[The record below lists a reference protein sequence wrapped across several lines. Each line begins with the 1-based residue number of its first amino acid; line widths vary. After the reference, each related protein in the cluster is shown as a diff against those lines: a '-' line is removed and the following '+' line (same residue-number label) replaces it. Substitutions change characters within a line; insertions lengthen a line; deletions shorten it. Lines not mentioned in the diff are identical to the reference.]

1 MPRIAASALEAFGRE
16 LLRAA
21 GALESEAEVVAR
33 HCVGANLAGHDSH
46 GVINI
51 PLYIERMKRG
61 HIVPGAEF
69 GIVEESATTTV
80 IDGHWGFGFSVS
92 ERAMGLSIEKARRH
106 RVAATT
112 VRRQG
117 HIGRLADYPLM
128 AAQADMIALVTAD
141 SGRSPK
147 SVAPFGGREARLGTN
162 PICIAMPSNLE
173 GPFFIDM
180 STAAA
185 AGGKLD
191 VAAAR
196 GQRVPEGWVIDADGN
211 LSTDPLAVAQGGAL
225 LPLGGSEG
233 HKGYGLAAMVEIFS
247 GILTGL
253 GFGVEPSG
261 RHNDGVFMAVFDV
274 AAFRPIEEF
283 KAEVTEFAEYLR
295 STPTM
300 AGVERVYYPGEIEHL
315 RATKNRREGIEIAPA
330 TWGRLTALAGELGV
344 EVPVSSR
351 LRLA

>member
-1 MPRIAASALEAFGRE
+1 MPRVSASILESLARE

-21 GALESEAEVVAR
+21 GALESEAEVIAR

-51 PLYIERMKRG
+51 PHYIAQMKQG
-61 HIVPGAEF
+61 DIVPGAELEV
-69 GIVEESATTTV
+69 VEESETTTV

-92 ERAMGLSIEKARRH
+92 ERAMQMTIEKTRRH
-106 RVAATT
+106 RVAAAT

-128 AAQADMIALVTAD
+128 AARAGMIALITAD
-141 SGRSPK
+141 SGRSAK

-173 GPFFIDM
+173 GPFFLDI

-185 AGGKLD
+185 AGGKLS
-191 VAAAR
+191 VAASR
-196 GQRVPEGWVIDADGN
+196 GESVPKGWVIDADGN
-211 LSTDPLAVAQGGAL
+211 PSTDPLAVSQGGAL

-274 AAFRPIEEF
+274 GAFRRIEEF

-300 AGVERVYYPGEIEHL
+300 AGVEQVYYPGEIEHL
-315 RATKNRREGIEIAPA
+315 RASRKRREGIEIAHK
-330 TWGRLTALAGELGV
+330 TWAEVSALADELGI
-344 EVPVSSR
+344 EMPDFQ
-351 LRLA
+351 

>member
-1 MPRIAASALEAFGRE
+1 
-16 LLRAA
+16 
-21 GALESEAEVVAR
+21 
-33 HCVGANLAGHDSH
+33 
-46 GVINI
+46 
-51 PLYIERMKRG
+51 MKRG

-69 GIVEESATTTV
+69 EIVEESATTTV

-92 ERAMGLSIEKARRH
+92 ERAMRITIDKARRH

-162 PICIAMPSNLE
+162 PLCIAMPSNLE
-173 GPFFIDM
+173 GPFFIDI

-185 AGGKLD
+185 AGGKLG

-196 GQRVPEGWVIDADGN
+196 GQRVPEGWVIDAAGEP
-211 LSTDPLAVAQGGAL
+211 STDPLAVEQGGAL

-233 HKGYGLAAMVEIFS
+233 HKGYGLAATVEVFS

-274 AAFRPIEEF
+274 GAFRPLDRF
-283 KAEVTEFAEYLR
+283 KAEVAEFAEYLR
-295 STPTM
+295 ATPPMT
-300 AGVERVYYPGEIEHL
+300 GVERVYYPGEIEHL
-315 RATKNRREGIEIAPA
+315 RARKKRREGIDIAQA
-330 TWGRLTALAGELGV
+330 TWDRLAALADELGV
-344 EVPVSSR
+344 GMPD
-351 LRLA
+351 AFPWQQG

>member
-1 MPRIAASALEAFGRE
+1 MPGILASALEPFACG

-21 GALESEAEVVAR
+21 GAREIEAEVVAR

-69 GIVEESATTTV
+69 EIVEESATTTV
-80 IDGHWGFGFSVS
+80 VDGHWGFGFAAS
-92 ERAMGLSIEKARRH
+92 ERAMRLTIEKARRH

-128 AAQADMIALVTAD
+128 AARAGMIALVTAD

-162 PICIAMPSNLE
+162 PNALRCRPTWRDPSSSTFPPRRRRVASWMWPLRE
-173 GPFFIDM
+173 VKGCRKAGSSTPRASRAPIRARSSRAGPC
-180 STAAA
+180 SRW
-185 AGGKLD
+185 GG
-191 VAAAR
+191 
-196 GQRVPEGWVIDADGN
+196 P
-211 LSTDPLAVAQGGAL
+211 
-225 LPLGGSEG
+225 EG

-274 AAFRPIEEF
+274 GAFRPLDEF
-283 KAEVTEFAEYLR
+283 KTEVTEFAEYLR

-315 RATKNRREGIEIAPA
+315 RASRKRRDGVDIAPA
-330 TWGRLTALAGELGV
+330 TWERLAALAGELDVDLPKFG
-344 EVPVSSR
+344 PPPQR
-351 LRLA
+351 

>member
-1 MPRIAASALEAFGRE
+1 MLRVAASALEAFGRE
-16 LLRAA
+16 LFLAA
-21 GALESEAEVVAR
+21 GALKSEAEVVAR

-46 GVINI
+46 GVINV
-51 PLYIERMKRG
+51 PNYIDQVKRG

-69 GIVEESATTTV
+69 EIVEESATTTV

-92 ERAMGLSIEKARRH
+92 ERAMRLTIEKARRH

-128 AAQADMIALVTAD
+128 AVRSGMIALVTAD

-162 PICIAMPSNLE
+162 PICIAMPSNLD
-173 GPFFIDM
+173 GPFFIDI

-185 AGGKLD
+185 AGGKLA
-191 VAAAR
+191 VAASR
-196 GQRVPEGWVIDADGN
+196 GQGVPEGWVIDSEGKP
-211 LSTDPLAVAQGGAL
+211 STDPLAVRQGGAL

-253 GFGVEPSG
+253 GFGIEPSG

-274 AAFRPIEEF
+274 GAFRPVDEF

-295 STPTM
+295 STPAM
-300 AGVERVYYPGEIEHL
+300 DGVERVYYPGEIEHL

-330 TWGRLTALAGELGV
+330 TWERLTGLAVELGV
-344 EVPVSSR
+344 EVPVSSQ
-351 LRLA
+351 LRPA

>member
-1 MPRIAASALEAFGRE
+1 MPRLAASALEAFGRE

-21 GALESEAEVVAR
+21 GAREGEAETVAR

-69 GIVEESATTTV
+69 EIVEESATTTV
-80 IDGHWGFGFSVS
+80 IDGHWGFGFTVS
-92 ERAMGLSIEKARRH
+92 ERAMELTIGKARRQ
-106 RVAATT
+106 RVAAAT

-128 AAQADMIALVTAD
+128 AARADMIALVTAD

-173 GPFFIDM
+173 GPFFIDI

-191 VAAAR
+191 VAASR
-196 GQRVPEGWVIDADGN
+196 GESVPEGWVIGADGRP
-211 LSTDPLAVAQGGAL
+211 STDPLALSRGGAL

-274 AAFRPIEEF
+274 GAFRAIEEF
-283 KAEVTEFAEYLR
+283 KAEVTEFADYLR
-295 STPTM
+295 ATPPM
-300 AGVERVYYPGEIEHL
+300 AGVERVCYPGEIEHL
-315 RATKNRREGIEIAPA
+315 RASRKRREGIEIPPA
-330 TWGRLTALAGELGV
+330 TWTRLADLGAGLGV
-344 EVPVSSR
+344 SVPGS
-351 LRLA
+351 

>member
-1 MPRIAASALEAFGRE
+1 MPRLAASALEAFGRE

-21 GALESEAEVVAR
+21 GALENEAEAVAR
-33 HCVGANLAGHDSH
+33 HCVGANLASHDSH

-69 GIVEESATTTV
+69 EIVEESATTTV
-80 IDGHWGFGFSVS
+80 IDGHWGFGFPVS
-92 ERAMGLSIEKARRH
+92 ERAMRITIDKARRH

-128 AAQADMIALVTAD
+128 AAAAGMIALVTAD

-173 GPFFIDM
+173 GPFFIDI

-185 AGGKLD
+185 AGGKLG

-196 GQRVPEGWVIDADGN
+196 GERVPEGWVIDAAGEP
-211 LSTDPLAVAQGGAL
+211 STDPLAVEQGGAL

-233 HKGYGLAAMVEIFS
+233 HKGYGLAAMVEVFS

-274 AAFRPIEEF
+274 GAFRPIDRF
-283 KAEVTEFAEYLR
+283 KAEVAEFAEYLR
-295 STPTM
+295 ATPAM

-315 RATKNRREGIEIAPA
+315 RAMKKRREGIDIAPA
-330 TWGRLTALAGELGV
+330 TWDRLAALADELGV
-344 EVPVSSR
+344 GMPD
-351 LRLA
+351 AFPWQQG

>member
-1 MPRIAASALEAFGRE
+1 MPRVAASILESFARE

-21 GALESEAEVVAR
+21 GALESEADTVAR

-46 GVINI
+46 GVINV
-51 PLYIERMKRG
+51 PNYIDRMKRG

-69 GIVEESATTTV
+69 EIVEESATTTV

-92 ERAMGLSIEKARRH
+92 ERAMRMTVEKARGH
-106 RVAATT
+106 RVSATT

-128 AAQADMIALVTAD
+128 AARAGMIALATAD
-141 SGRSPK
+141 SGRSAK

-173 GPFFIDM
+173 GPFFLDI

-191 VAAAR
+191 VAHSR
-196 GQRVPEGWVIDADGN
+196 GVRVPEGWVMDADGN
-211 LSTDPLAVAQGGAL
+211 PSTDPLAVRQGGAL

-274 AAFRPIEEF
+274 GAFRPIEEF

-300 AGVERVYYPGEIEHL
+300 DGVQQVYYPGEIEHL
-315 RATKNRREGIEIAPA
+315 RAGKNRLRGIEVARS
-330 TWGRLTALAGELGV
+330 TWDDLARLAEELGV
-344 EVPVSSR
+344 GMPEP
-351 LRLA
+351 